1 MIKLDPQILT
11 KIQLG
16 GLPDL
21 RYYLQKAVE
30 LEHSTIPPYLT
41 AMFSLKPGVNHTIA
55 TLIHSIVVEE
65 MLHMT
70 IAANILI
77 AIGGRP
83 EINKR
88 GFIPEYPGPLP
99 MNIGDLIV
107 GIEAFSI
114 PLVQNTFMAIEEPE
128 DPIHIQPPPTFAA
141 AAQPSYATIGQF
153 YDAIEKK
160 ILDLGSDIFVT
171 KTAPPQV
178 VNHHWFPPSKLFP
191 ITGPEIACAA
201 IEIIKTEGEG
211 TSTSPF
217 QSGHDPA
224 HYYKFG
230 EIVNGRRIVRTP
242 NGGYAYAGEAVLF
255 DPAGVWPLKPNCKI
269 DQFKKGT
276 QARTRIER
284 FAYSYST
291 LLNSL
296 HDTFNGHPERINAA
310 ISMMYDLRVFAVS
323 LMETYALAGGGLTV
337 GPSYEYVDTA
347 GGMPG

>member
-1 MIKLDPQILT
+1 MIKLDPQVLAGIRSARELH
-11 KIQLG
+11 
-16 GLPDL
+16 
-21 RYYLQKAVE
+21 RYLQAAVK

-41 AMFSLKPGVNHTIA
+41 GMFSLKPGVNHTIA
-55 TLIHSIVVEE
+55 ALIRSIAVEE

-77 AIGGRP
+77 AIGGTP
-83 EINKR
+83 EINKK
-88 GFIPEYPGPLP
+88 GFVPDYPGPLP
-99 MNIGDLIV
+99 MSIGDLIV

-114 PLVQNTFMAIEEPE
+114 PLVHNTFMAIKEPE
-128 DPIHIQPPPTFAA
+128 DPIHIQPPPMLAAA
-141 AAQPSYATIGQF
+141 AAQPMYATIGQF
-153 YDAIEKK
+153 YDAIQKQ
-160 ILDLGSDIFVT
+160 ILELGPSIFVK

-178 VNHHWFPPSKLFP
+178 INHHWFPPSKLFP
-191 ITGPEIACAA
+191 ITGWESACKA

-230 EIVNGRRIVRTP
+230 EITNGRRIVRTP
-242 NGGYAYAGEAVLF
+242 TGFAYAGEAVLF
-255 DPAGVWPLKPNCKI
+255 DPAGVWPLKANCKI
-269 DQFKKGT
+269 ADFPKGT

-296 HDTFNGHPERINAA
+296 HETFNGHPERLNAA
-310 ISMMYDLRVFAVS
+310 IGMMYDLRVFAVS
-323 LMETYALAGGGLTV
+323 LMETDAGTGGGITV
-337 GPSYEYVDTA
+337 GPSFEYVDVSA
-347 GGMPG
+347 GMPA